1 MLFQVALFKEIETVL
16 RNKKIFLTVNMFS
29 GNKRSLDTSMYG
41 NALRGLAMEEAKEV
55 PADFNIGIF
64 ELENGKQRDGPV
76 YLPINYFHIFDHE

>member
-1 MLFQVALFKEIETVL
+1 
-16 RNKKIFLTVNMFS
+16 
-29 GNKRSLDTSMYG
+29 MYG